1 MKFLKRNAPSF
12 DGVMGIKQ
20 DVNGPAADF
29 KINNDDFVVTTPNQM
44 HDEPRAAG
52 SVADKSGAKITL
64 RWIKLSEHNRN
75 VASKRYFSNNDDLKG
90 KISPNVFWVEQFPD
104 HPNFVKDAEQLGG
117 VERAFHYAFQ
127 EVGFGAIPKLNSVPR
142 DRKLY
147 AFHELDAEIRLV
159 AKILSFRLS
168 IACHGDVP
176 EKVIAFLRSMS
187 R

>member
-1 MKFLKRNAPSF
+1 MKFLKRNAPSVGG
-12 DGVMGIKQ
+12 DTGIRQ
-20 DVNGPAADF
+20 FESGPSGNF
-29 KINNDDFVVTTPNQM
+29 KINADDFATTTPNQM
-44 HDEPRAAG
+44 HDEARGAG
-52 SVADKSGAKITL
+52 SVADQSGSKITL

-75 VASKRYFSNNDDLKG
+75 VASKRYFTNNDDLRG
-90 KISPNVFWVEQFPD
+90 RISPYVFWVEQFPD

-117 VERAFHYAFQ
+117 VERAFHYAF
-127 EVGFGAIPKLNSVPR
+127 EKVGFGTIPKLKSVPR

-147 AFHELDAEIRLV
+147 AFHELDAEIRLM

-176 EKVIAFLRSMS
+176 EKVIAFFRSLS